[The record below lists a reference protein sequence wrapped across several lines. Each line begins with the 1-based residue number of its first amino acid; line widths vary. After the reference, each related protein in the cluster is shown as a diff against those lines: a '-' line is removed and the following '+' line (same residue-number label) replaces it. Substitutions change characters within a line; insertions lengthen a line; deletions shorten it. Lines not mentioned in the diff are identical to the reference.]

1 MKMTKLVFAIVLAS
15 VGMTAHA
22 EGMYGTF
29 GLGSSDWSTS
39 FTLAVGASD
48 LAKIDL
54 SGKKVPIAAEGG
66 YVNFG
71 SKKYCFGGACATG
84 KASALYGAA
93 VGTFDL
99 KNKWSANVKLGLTS
113 VRADACGFGVCAS
126 GSSTGLMFGFGG
138 GYDLGSGLTAGAD
151 YRDFDGESV
160 IGVNI
165 SMKF

>member
-1 MKMTKLVFAIVLAS
+1 MKLTKLIVAIFLMS
-15 VGMTAHA
+15 VGLSAQA
-22 EGMYGTF
+22 EGAYGTF

-39 FTLAVGASD
+39 FTLAGGVSD
-48 LAKIDL
+48 LTALNLDK
-54 SGKKVPIAAEGG
+54 KKVPIGAEAG

-71 SKKYCFGGACATG
+71 SKTIFGVKA

-99 KNKWSANVKLGLTS
+99 KNKLSANVKLGFTS
-113 VRADACGFGVCAS
+113 VKADACAPVVGCAS
-126 GSSTGLMFGFGG
+126 GSKTGLMFGVGV

-151 YRDFDGESV
+151 YRDFDGEGV
-160 IGVNI
+160 IGVSV